1 MPNSQNVH
9 KIQERLKVNA
19 FKLESLLEITKA
31 INNNVPQEKLFS
43 LYENILKK
51 QLNIGKLLLYA
62 NTGKWH
68 EIIRYGLRGRKINLN
83 VQNDLLSIQE
93 IKYVTNKPNYA
104 PFDVL
109 IPVFH
114 KNQAL
119 AYVLIGDFDE
129 EQIAISPSIKHL
141 PFIQTLTNLIFVAVE
156 NKRLAKESIKQQ
168 ALKKELHLARQV
180 QEMLFPETLNITP
193 FLSVAAKY
201 LPHHQVGG
209 DYYDFF
215 KLNDKEFVLC
225 IADVSGKG
233 VSAALLMSNFQANLR
248 ALIHTTKNLTELIHQ
263 LNAKV
268 LHAAKGDRFITFF
281 IGVFNIETHVLNY
294 INAAHLPP
302 ILVNVGKTEFLKV
315 SCTGLGMLDEL
326 GEVIERQ
333 VELKKDSF
341 IFLFTDGINELINEK
356 GDYFSFNDIYAFVSK
371 HHQLGPEI
379 FNEVLLKSLH
389 RFKGKK
395 PIGDDITMLCCKVN

>member
-31 INNNVPQEKLFS
+31 INSNVPQEKLFG
-43 LYENILKK
+43 LYEIILKK

-62 NTGKWH
+62 NTGKWN
-68 EIIRYGLRGRKINLN
+68 EIIRYGLRGRKIYFD
-83 VQNDLLSIQE
+83 VQKDLLSIQE
-93 IKYVTNKPNYA
+93 IKYVTNKSEYA
-104 PFDVL
+104 PFDII

-114 KNQAL
+114 KKQAL

-168 ALKKELHLARQV
+168 AIKKELDLAREV
-180 QEMLFPETLNITP
+180 QEMLFPDSLNITP
-193 FLSVAAKY
+193 HLNVAAKY

-215 KLNDKEFVLC
+215 KLNDKEFALC

-248 ALIHTTKNLTELIHQ
+248 ALIQTTKSLTELVHQ
-263 LNAKV
+263 LNLKV

-281 IGVFNIETHVLNY
+281 MGIYNVKTKELNY

-302 ILVNVGKTEFLKV
+302 IIVNEGVSEILKV

-326 GEVIERQ
+326 GKVNEGKV
-333 VELKKDSF
+333 VLKKDSL
-341 IFLFTDGINELINEK
+341 IFLYTDGINELINEK
-356 GDYFSFNDIYAFVSK
+356 GDYFSSKHLNEFVLK
-371 HHQLGPEI
+371 HHQLAPELL
-379 FNEVLLKSLH
+379 NDLLLKSLY

-395 PIGDDITMLCCKVN
+395 SIADDITMLSCKVN